1 MPDRSRQPGRGCG
14 GGNMPEV
21 ILPCLACGQN
31 SDPSNNEYCHSCKT
45 RIGDGV
51 VFIETL
57 DAINLIP
64 NRAVVLD
71 KLSSIKV
78 LNFILT
84 KEEDRNTAL
93 KTQKCWLSE
102 SVFNVLFNFVFM
114 TPTNNKIQ

>member
-1 MPDRSRQPGRGCG
+1 MSKHSC
-14 GGNMPEV
+14 NF
-21 ILPCLACGQN
+21 CKHTN
-31 SDPSNNEYCHSCKT
+31 DPSNNEFCPSCKT

-57 DAINLIP
+57 DATNLIP

-71 KLSSIKV
+71 NPSSIKV

-102 SVFNVLFNFVFM
+102 SVFNVLFNSVFM
-114 TPTNNKIQ
+114 TSTNNKIQ

>member
-1 MPDRSRQPGRGCG
+1 MSKYNCNFCKCTNDS
-14 GGNMPEV
+14 
-21 ILPCLACGQN
+21 
-31 SDPSNNEYCHSCKT
+31 SNNEFCSSCKT

-57 DAINLIP
+57 DVTNLIP

-102 SVFNVLFNFVFM
+102 SVFNTLFNFVFM
-114 TPTNNKIQ
+114 TSTNNKIQ

>member
-1 MPDRSRQPGRGCG
+1 
-14 GGNMPEV
+14 MPEV
-21 ILPCLACGQN
+21 ILPCPACGKN
-31 SDPSNNEYCHSCKT
+31 SDPSNSEFCSSCKT

-57 DAINLIP
+57 DATNLIP

-71 KLSSIKV
+71 NPSSIRV

-84 KEEDRNTAL
+84 KEEEDRNTAL

-102 SVFNVLFNFVFM
+102 SVFNVLFSFVFI
-114 TPTNNKIQ
+114 TSTNNKIQ

>member
-1 MPDRSRQPGRGCG
+1 
-14 GGNMPEV
+14 MPEV
-21 ILPCLACGQN
+21 ILPCLVCEKSSGL
-31 SDPSNNEYCHSCKT
+31 SNNVFCPSCKT

-57 DAINLIP
+57 DATNLIP
-64 NRAVVLD
+64 NRAVALN
-71 KLSSIKV
+71 KSSSIKV

-102 SVFNVLFNFVFM
+102 SVFNTLFNFVFT
-114 TPTNNKIQ
+114 TPTSNKIQ

>member
-1 MPDRSRQPGRGCG
+1 
-14 GGNMPEV
+14 MPEV
-21 ILPCLACGQN
+21 ILPCPACGKN
-31 SDPSNNEYCHSCKT
+31 SDPSNNEFCPSCKT

-57 DAINLIP
+57 DATNLIP

-102 SVFNVLFNFVFM
+102 SVFNALFNFVFM
-114 TPTNNKIQ
+114 TSTNNKIQ

>member
-1 MPDRSRQPGRGCG
+1 MSKHSC
-14 GGNMPEV
+14 NF
-21 ILPCLACGQN
+21 CKHTN
-31 SDPSNNEYCHSCKT
+31 DPSNNEFCPSCKT

-51 VFIETL
+51 AFIEAL
-57 DAINLIP
+57 DTTNLIP

-71 KLSSIKV
+71 KPSSIKV

-102 SVFNVLFNFVFM
+102 SVFNALFNFVFM
-114 TPTNNKIQ
+114 TSTNNKIQ

>member
-1 MPDRSRQPGRGCG
+1 MSKYSC
-14 GGNMPEV
+14 NF
-21 ILPCLACGQN
+21 CKHTN
-31 SDPSNNEYCHSCKT
+31 NPSNNEFCPSCKT

-51 VFIETL
+51 VFIKTL
-57 DAINLIP
+57 DATNLIP

-78 LNFILT
+78 LNFLLT

-102 SVFNVLFNFVFM
+102 SVFNTLFNFVFT
-114 TPTNNKIQ
+114 TPTSNKIQ

>member
-1 MPDRSRQPGRGCG
+1 MCAAKPGRGCK

-21 ILPCLACGQN
+21 ILSCPACGKN
-31 SDPSNNEYCHSCKT
+31 SDPSNNEFCPSCKT

-57 DAINLIP
+57 DATNLIP

-71 KLSSIKV
+71 NPSSIRV

-102 SVFNVLFNFVFM
+102 SVFNALFNFVFM

>member
-1 MPDRSRQPGRGCG
+1 MSKHSC
-14 GGNMPEV
+14 NF
-21 ILPCLACGQN
+21 CKHTN
-31 SDPSNNEYCHSCKT
+31 DPSNNEFCSLCKT

-57 DAINLIP
+57 DATNLIP

-71 KLSSIKV
+71 NPSSIRV

-102 SVFNVLFNFVFM
+102 SVFNALFNFIFM
-114 TPTNNKIQ
+114 TSANNKIQ

>member
-1 MPDRSRQPGRGCG
+1 MSKHSC
-14 GGNMPEV
+14 NF
-21 ILPCLACGQN
+21 CKHTN
-31 SDPSNNEYCHSCKT
+31 DPNNNEFCPSCKT

-57 DAINLIP
+57 DATNLIP
-64 NRAVVLD
+64 NRAVALD
-71 KLSSIKV
+71 KPSSIKV

-102 SVFNVLFNFVFM
+102 SVFNALFNFIFM
-114 TPTNNKIQ
+114 TSTNNKIQ